1 MSTEENIIKKGTFLF
16 SIPFENI
23 KSVLAVP
30 VQQDKILRK
39 ASLHQ
44 NVLNFSFL
52 DVLTKL
58 LSKVGQQRLNEEK
71 LDEVKYPT
79 RVSVNNTSE
88 PAFQENIQVSA
99 ASTTPVKRSTRRKK
113 SPDVIEMGLIK
124 NIKIL
129 SKYVI
134 AEQIS
139 TLLIE

>member
-1 MSTEENIIKKGTFLF
+1 M
-16 SIPFENI
+16 
-23 KSVLAVP
+23 LAVP

-79 RVSVNNTSE
+79 RVSVNNTSK
-88 PAFQENIQVSA
+88 PAFQENIQVSV
-99 ASTTPVKRSTRRKK
+99 ASTTPVKRSARRKK
-113 SPDVIEMGLIK
+113 SPDVPNTIDKLDKSQEQKALNSVFLLHSLIK
-124 NIKIL
+124 NYFGLK
-129 SKYVI
+129 
-134 AEQIS
+134 
-139 TLLIE
+139 